1 MDWTIVRVS
10 AVNMAEGERAGHDPL
25 CCGSTQ
31 AIDLERVI
39 CRLSDMDP
47 IGARGFTLGGGDW
60 PLRGIVVRVREEVRG
75 YINRCPHAG
84 HPLNL
89 RPNHFLTPDG
99 SLLLCAS
106 HGALFERLTGLCI
119 AGPCPGQSLRPIPL
133 KVADGFVMLADG
145 VDLSAI
151 AEMES

>member
-1 MDWTIVRVS
+1 VGLPHETRAVRRMDSERGGNDLSS
-10 AVNMAEGERAGHDPL
+10 ATSAE
-25 CCGSTQ
+25 

-39 CRLSDMDP
+39 CRLADMDT
-47 IGARGFTLGGGDW
+47 IGARGFTMGGGDW

-89 RPNHFLTPDG
+89 RPNHFLTPDR

-106 HGALFERLTGLCI
+106 HGALFDKLTGLCI
-119 AGPCPGQSLRPIPL
+119 AGPCPGQSLQAIPL
-133 KVADGFVMLADG
+133 RVADGFVMLADG
-145 VDLSAI
+145 VDLAAL
-151 AEMES
+151 AEAGS